1 MKSLRQ
7 TSPVKLRRRAIL
19 ALVITAV
26 AWSTSGILIKLVDWN
41 AMAITGVRS
50 LISGTVLL
58 VYLRRPRITWHLDQI
73 TAAVA
78 YAATMFTFVAA
89 NKLTTSA
96 NAIFLQYLSP
106 VFVALLGI
114 WLLGERPR
122 KGEWIII
129 GVVIAGMGLFFVDRL
144 TLSGME
150 GNLIAILSGV
160 CFATFIVLMRRQHTG
175 SPLESMML
183 GHFLAAVIS
192 IPFWFRSGGPD
203 TTGWIAL
210 LLLGVFQVG
219 LSSVL
224 FSFAVKHVTALGAS
238 IITLIEPVLNPVWV
252 FLFVGEAPSLA
263 TVAGGTIILAMIT
276 LRSILGIRYARQGTR
291 NPTVD
296 LSPPSTPSVRARP
309 RTRRNRA
316 LP

>member
-1 MKSLRQ
+1 METQRK
-7 TSPVKLRRRAIL
+7 TSPVELRRRAIL

-41 AMAITGVRS
+41 AMAIAGVRS

-58 VYLRRPRITWHLDQI
+58 LYLRRPRITWHLDQI
-73 TAAVA
+73 SAAVA

-122 KGEWIII
+122 RSEWIII

-160 CFATFIVLMRRQHTG
+160 CFAAFIVLMRRQHTG

-183 GHFLAAVIS
+183 GHFLAAVVS

-224 FSFAVKHVTALGAS
+224 FSFAVKHVTALGGA
-238 IITLIEPVLNPVWV
+238 
-252 FLFVGEAPSLA
+252 
-263 TVAGGTIILAMIT
+263 IILTMIT
-276 LRSILGIRYARQGTR
+276 LRSILGVRYARQGSK
-291 NPTVD
+291 NPGASV
-296 LSPPSTPSVRARP
+296 SPPSTPAVRARP